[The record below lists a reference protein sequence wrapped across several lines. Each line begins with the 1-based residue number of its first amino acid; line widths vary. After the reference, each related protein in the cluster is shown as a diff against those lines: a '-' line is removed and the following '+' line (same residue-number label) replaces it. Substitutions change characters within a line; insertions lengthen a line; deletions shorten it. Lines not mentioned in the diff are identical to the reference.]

1 MKTKGLIVLYAYPH
15 DGATNIYRDKEK
27 KEFFARDPWKQY
39 RVSKVRTFNC
49 CKFFVEIIK

>member
-1 MKTKGLIVLYAYPH
+1 MKKKGLIVLYAYPH